1 MNSSEVG
8 SLHLESDAAHSAK
21 QIMNTKERVMIFS
34 GTYFESSK
42 RTKKIILRT
51 VEMAERIVALT
62 VASHICILRKLRQIK
77 LRLNQQKCEL
87 EKMIN
92 RIAIK
97 INFFG
102 LLSVE
107 VLSERI
113 IGVYAF
119 CVSEMTFCCSPF
131 QRRSSSSFRSCDLQ
145 ENHMLALIALTL
157 ATLPHQNYH
166 LQYEL

>member
-42 RTKKIILRT
+42 RTKNCAAELQVFPAHPNH
-51 VEMAERIVALT
+51 VEQ
-62 VASHICILRKLRQIK
+62 RKLA
-77 LRLNQQKCEL
+77 LD
-87 EKMIN
+87 
-92 RIAIK
+92 

-131 QRRSSSSFRSCDLQ
+131 QCRSSSSFRSCDLQ
-145 ENHMLALIALTL
+145 ENHSVKILL
-157 ATLPHQNYH
+157 NH
-166 LQYEL
+166 LKKQSFTGI